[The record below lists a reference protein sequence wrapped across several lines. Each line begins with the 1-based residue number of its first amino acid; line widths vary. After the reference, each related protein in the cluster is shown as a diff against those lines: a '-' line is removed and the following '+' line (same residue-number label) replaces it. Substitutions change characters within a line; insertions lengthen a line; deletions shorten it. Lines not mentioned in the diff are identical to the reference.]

1 MESQPSEPLQSK
13 SSSGSSS
20 PLTYT
25 GYFEQERFSPP
36 LVALAALFALFLIYQ
51 IGGAILTI
59 LFVGPTST
67 DISDWSSSAVR
78 LSQAL
83 SQIFLLT
90 LPTLMLVSLH
100 TGKGLFSVAN
110 LEFLALRQSPPPLA
124 LVSASLAIVA
134 MSPFLSY
141 VGDVQLVIMSD
152 VLGWGESIRRMYNQY
167 KALLEGLTAVHSVA
181 EFVFVV
187 IVVALV
193 PAVCEECLFRGY
205 VQKNFSR
212 AMSATRATIL
222 TGVIFGLYHINPAQL
237 IPLMLIGVY
246 LSYLRSSSGTLILP
260 MMAHFVNNFFS
271 VLGLI
276 AVRHKDALGLDEAIV
291 KRLHSDEPDISS
303 PTAIFAMLISA
314 GLTLALIGLYQR
326 SLKRCTAI
334 E

>member
-13 SSSGSSS
+13 SSSASSS

-51 IGGAILTI
+51 IGGAILTV
-59 LFVGPTST
+59 LFVGPTSA
-67 DISDWSSSAVR
+67 DVSDWSSGAVR
-78 LSQAL
+78 LSQVLA
-83 SQIFLLT
+83 QIFLLA

-100 TGKGLFSVAN
+100 TGKGLFSAAN
-110 LEFLALRQSPPPLA
+110 LEFLALRQAPSPLA
-124 LVSASLAIVA
+124 LGSASLAIVV

-141 VGDVQLVIMSD
+141 VGDVQLVIMND
-152 VLGWGESIRRMYNQY
+152 VLGWGEQIRQMYNQY
-167 KALLEGLTAVHSVA
+167 KTLLEGLTTVHSAA

-212 AMSATRATIL
+212 AMPVTRATIL

-260 MMAHFVNNFFS
+260 MTAHFVNNFFS

-276 AVRHKDALGLDEAIV
+276 AVRHKDTLGLDEALV

-303 PTAIFAMLISA
+303 PTAIFSMLLSA

-326 SLKRCTAI
+326 SLEHRTAT
-334 E
+334 